1 MIEDWEGVINLR
13 ISSFA
18 ILQSRIVGGVETL
31 ANEFPEMAGL
41 IQAPT
46 VAVFCGA
53 TIISRYY
60 AVTAAHCL
68 TGRPIDELGLLVG
81 DQDYRMCEFRLK
93 RCLGKNLLTRLS

>member
-1 MIEDWEGVINLR
+1 
-13 ISSFA
+13 
-18 ILQSRIVGGVETL
+18 
-31 ANEFPEMAGL
+31 MAGL

-81 DQDYRMCEFRLK
+81 DQDYRMCEYYVVDK
-93 RCLGKNLLTRLS
+93 

>member
-1 MIEDWEGVINLR
+1 MLFPSVQN
-13 ISSFA
+13 
-18 ILQSRIVGGVETL
+18 RIVGGVETL
-31 ANEFPEMAGL
+31 VNEFPEMAGL
-41 IQAPT
+41 IQVPT

-81 DQDYRMCEFRLK
+81 DQDYRMCEL
-93 RCLGKNLLTRLS
+93 NLLVKNIVLN